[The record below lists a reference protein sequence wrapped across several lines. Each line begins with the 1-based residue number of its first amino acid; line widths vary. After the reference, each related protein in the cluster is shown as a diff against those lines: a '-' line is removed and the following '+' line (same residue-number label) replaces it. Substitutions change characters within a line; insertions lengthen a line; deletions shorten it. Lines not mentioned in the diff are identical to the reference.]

1 MLARVASLVFTS
13 VVLCAQEQPSP
24 SIDGLLSATRI
35 SYSKGD
41 YTSARASIEQAWTLA
56 QQSPKDDPKRYDV
69 LKWFSASLSAAG
81 DYATARDYIEL
92 AIHWRETIIGRTD
105 PKLPGD
111 LAELAMLCERLK
123 EYPRALAILEHVHA
137 LHVQSGGEE
146 TAAVADDLSHMAMVH
161 MENHKPEL
169 AGDVLQQAIEIRQK
183 LLGSENPA
191 LLLELDRLATIRILN
206 REYEQAEQTYR
217 HALLIRE
224 RFEGKDDADLISSV
238 EGLAFALFGQKKYEE
253 AEPNYRRLLG
263 LWETSMGP
271 DHAMVAVTL
280 DKMAMFYRE
289 QARWHESEEVA
300 ARADGIRIR
309 GLANGLIQEANA
321 QKALGDPQAALR
333 LYRQALD
340 VLDPSGKENDELRER
355 IQDGIREIVE
365 GPDAKNAVG
374 RAR

>member
-1 MLARVASLVFTS
+1 MLPRVAFLLFPGVILF
-13 VVLCAQEQPSP
+13 AQDQPTP
-24 SIDGLLSATRI
+24 SIDELLASTRA

-41 YTSARASIEQAWTLA
+41 YASAQAAMELAWTLA
-56 QQSPKDDPKRYDV
+56 QQSPKDDPRRYDV
-69 LKWFSASLSAAG
+69 LKWLSASLSAAG
-81 DYATARDYIEL
+81 DYKPARDYIEL
-92 AIHWRETIIGRTD
+92 AIHFRETVIGRAD
-105 PKLPGD
+105 PKLPAD

-123 EYPRALAILEHVHA
+123 EYPRALAILERVHA

-161 MENHKPEL
+161 LENHKPEL
-169 AGDVLQQAIEIRQK
+169 AGDVLQQALEIRQK
-183 LLGSENPA
+183 LLGPENPA
-191 LLLELDRLATIRILN
+191 LLLELDRLAAVRILN
-206 REYEQAEQTYR
+206 REYELAEQTYR

-238 EGLAFALFGQKKYEE
+238 EGLAFSLFGQKKYDQ
-253 AEPNYRRLLG
+253 AEPNYQRLLG

-289 QARWHESEEVA
+289 QARWHESEEAA
-300 ARADGIRIR
+300 ARADAIRVR

-321 QKALGDPQAALR
+321 QRALGDPQEALR

-340 VLDPSGKENDELRER
+340 VLDPSGKENDELRQR
-355 IQDGIREIVE
+355 IQNGIREIVE

>member
-238 EGLAFALFGQKKYEE
+238 EGLAFALFGQKK
-253 AEPNYRRLLG
+253 
-263 LWETSMGP
+263 
-271 DHAMVAVTL
+271 
-280 DKMAMFYRE
+280 
-289 QARWHESEEVA
+289 
-300 ARADGIRIR
+300 
-309 GLANGLIQEANA
+309 
-321 QKALGDPQAALR
+321 
-333 LYRQALD
+333 
-340 VLDPSGKENDELRER
+340 
-355 IQDGIREIVE
+355 
-365 GPDAKNAVG
+365 
-374 RAR
+374 